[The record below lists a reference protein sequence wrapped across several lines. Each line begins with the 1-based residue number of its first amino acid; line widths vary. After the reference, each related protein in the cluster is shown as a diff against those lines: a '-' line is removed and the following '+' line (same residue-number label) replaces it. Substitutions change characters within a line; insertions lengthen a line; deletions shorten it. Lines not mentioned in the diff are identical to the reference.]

1 MVAVEDNDQNQAN
14 LIQES
19 DMEKERFVET
29 GRSSFF
35 GDYLYDQIVPEDHF
49 LRKLKQHIPW
59 ERFTRRLIKLYKG
72 GGMYGRPPFDPALVL
87 KVTLIAFLYNLSE
100 RQAEAYVN
108 DNLSAKYFVGLAVD
122 QKAPDHSTLTVFR
135 ERLQQNGKLAVF
147 EAMLSEIVQIAVESG
162 IQFGSIQI
170 VDSVH
175 SIANV
180 NTAKD
185 QVRQKHGEDPHDPD
199 ARWGVKHKRKVKAE
213 HGKEEEQTEYFY
225 GYKAHVSMNAE
236 NGLITSL
243 EATSGDAYD
252 GHHFCG
258 LVDRDLQQMLPVD
271 IYVGDKGYDD
281 GDNHYYLELKGL
293 HSAIRLKKTR
303 TAKRD
308 DNKQPWMELVRTP
321 QYQAGLKERYKI
333 ERKFG
338 EAKQGH
344 GLGRCRYLGS
354 LGFAVQAF
362 MTAIMLNLKRIVKI
376 LTGVGF
382 KTQSTS
388 TV

>member
-1 MVAVEDNDQNQAN
+1 
-14 LIQES
+14 
-19 DMEKERFVET
+19 MEKERFIET

-72 GGMYGRPPFDPALVL
+72 GGMVGRPPFDPALVL

-100 RQAEAYVN
+100 RQAEVYVN

-147 EAMLSEIVQIAVESG
+147 EDMLAEIVHTAVESG

-180 NTAKD
+180 NTGKD
-185 QVRQKHGEDPHDPD
+185 QVRQKHDNEPHDPD
-199 ARWGVKHKRKVKAE
+199 AKWGVKHKRKVKTE
-213 HGKEEEQTEYFY
+213 DGTEEEQTEYFF

-243 EATSGDAYD
+243 ETSSGEAYD
-252 GHHFCG
+252 GHYFCS
-258 LVDRDLQQMLPVD
+258 LVDQDLAQQLPVNT
-271 IYVGDKGYDD
+271 Y
-281 GDNHYYLELKGL
+281 
-293 HSAIRLKKTR
+293 RMWR
-303 TAKRD
+303 
-308 DNKQPWMELVRTP
+308 
-321 QYQAGLKERYKI
+321 
-333 ERKFG
+333 
-338 EAKQGH
+338 
-344 GLGRCRYLGS
+344 
-354 LGFAVQAF
+354 
-362 MTAIMLNLKRIVKI
+362 
-376 LTGVGF
+376 
-382 KTQSTS
+382 
-388 TV
+388 